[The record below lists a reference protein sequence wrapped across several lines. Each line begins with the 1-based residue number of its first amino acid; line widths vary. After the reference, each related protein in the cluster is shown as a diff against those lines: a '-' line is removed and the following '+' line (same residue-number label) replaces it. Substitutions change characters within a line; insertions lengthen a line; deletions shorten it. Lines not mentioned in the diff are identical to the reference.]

1 MLTEPFLQRALLTAL
16 CMAPLCALMGVFV
29 TARGMAFFSD
39 TIAHAALL
47 GISLGLVWG
56 FTDFTLPIVVVS
68 LLVAGAF
75 LWLKENTSLLTDTI
89 MALLLSGSV
98 SAGMVVLSRVKS
110 FRGELHQYLF
120 GDILS
125 VGDTDVWLAVILLV
139 IISFWVFS
147 YLSPL
152 SLITAHQELATVSGV
167 NVRWLNFIFIVT
179 LTLVV
184 AVSIRLMGIILVTS
198 LLVIPPAAA
207 RNISSTLRQQVIL
220 SILTGLLGGGGGVVL
235 SYQLN
240 DVPTGPTIV
249 LCCIGLF
256 VVSLTAA
263 KVLKLSRANRSR
275 TP

>member
-47 GISLGLVWG
+47 GIALGIVWG
-56 FTDFTLPIVVVS
+56 FADPTLPMVVVQ
-68 LLVAGAF
+68 LVIAGAF
-75 LWLKENTSLLTDTI
+75 LWLRENTSLLTDTI

-125 VGDTDVWLAVILLV
+125 VGEADVWLSLILLV
-139 IISFWVFS
+139 VVAVWLFVF
-147 YLSPL
+147 LSPL
-152 SLITAHQELATVSGV
+152 SLITAQPELALVSGV
-167 NVRWLNFIFIVT
+167 KVRWLNFAFIVV

-184 AVSIRLMGIILVTS
+184 AASIRLMGIILVTS

-207 RNISSTLRQQVIL
+207 RNISSTLRQQIIISV
-220 SILTGLLGGGGGVVL
+220 LTGLLGGAGGVFL
-235 SYQLN
+235 SYRLD

-249 LCCIGLF
+249 LTCIGLF
-256 VVSLTAA
+256 IVSLATRRIF
-263 KVLKLSRANRSR
+263 KPRPTTS
-275 TP
+275 